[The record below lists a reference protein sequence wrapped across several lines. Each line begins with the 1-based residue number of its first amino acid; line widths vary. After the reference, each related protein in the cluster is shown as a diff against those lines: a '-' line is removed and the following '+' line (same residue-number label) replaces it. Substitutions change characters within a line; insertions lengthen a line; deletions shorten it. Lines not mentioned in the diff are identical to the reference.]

1 MLLHFTPGNWFF
13 IFLALAFTAWLK
25 VAGVKH
31 QQFPP
36 LNIESAAASLSF
48 IKK

>member
-13 IFLALAFTAWLK
+13 IFLALAVTAWLK

-31 QQFPP
+31 QNPNFIIPT
-36 LNIESAAASLSF
+36 SAAASLS
-48 IKK
+48 ILKK